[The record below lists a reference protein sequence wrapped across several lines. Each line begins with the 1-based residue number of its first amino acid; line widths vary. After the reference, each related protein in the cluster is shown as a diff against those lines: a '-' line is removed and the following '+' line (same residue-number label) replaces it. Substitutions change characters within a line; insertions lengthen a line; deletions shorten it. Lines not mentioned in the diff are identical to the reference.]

1 MYLFPGHHVTITK
14 NSTFSMNHLSLKEKL
29 ISYFL
34 FLGLGAIVITSFYSF
49 YSTRNALMTRT
60 FDQLT
65 SLRLAKQNQVE
76 RFFQDRVKDI
86 TLLSHSNE
94 IIELIHSLEKG
105 KTQDDRMMSAY
116 LKKFSVFHSNFDC
129 IFFLGNEEHYLSVC
143 TGDSVASLESLKNI
157 PASVKA
163 SLPSMDPG
171 IILHD
176 IVLDEKSGI
185 PRMYISTPVFGRG
198 RIAIGSVVME
208 IRLKTINEIM
218 LSKYPNPGFGE
229 TGETYLVGSDF
240 LMRSSSRFIPNSV
253 LRTMVKTEPV
263 INAFQGKDFPIISR
277 DYRNIP
283 VLSSSGKISI
293 PGPKWVILA
302 EIEREEAIVPVIKI
316 RNNLILLS
324 TLISLL
330 FIIAVF
336 LISKMITRPIV
347 SLKYAAVKVGQ
358 GNYDINLPVTTH
370 DEIGALTR
378 AFNLMSSQIK
388 EKTEDLKYE
397 KILRLRT
404 VIDAEEAERLRLSR
418 EIHDGIGQSLIAL
431 KLKLESLLYIDEKL
445 IKENI
450 IMLKEQFDVTVD
462 EVRRISNNLMP
473 SVLQVFGITVALRNL
488 CKDTENQASLVVE
501 YSVTGDPEK
510 INPKI
515 KTYLYR
521 IAQEAINNAVRHA
534 EATKIEMKLSVED
547 DLIGFTIRD
556 NGKGFVR
563 IKNTTE
569 KGNGLHN
576 MRERVSLLHGNLI
589 IKSAPGKGTSITIK
603 IPVF

>member
-1 MYLFPGHHVTITK
+1 MK
-14 NSTFSMNHLSLKEKL
+14 HLSLREKL
-29 ISYFL
+29 IFYFL
-34 FLGLGAIVITSFYSF
+34 FLGLGAILITSFYSF
-49 YSTRNALMTRT
+49 FSTRNALITRT

-86 TLLSHSNE
+86 TLLSHSSE
-94 IIELIHSLEKG
+94 ITEIVHSLQKG
-105 KTQDDRMMSAY
+105 NTHDDRKIALY
-116 LKKFSVFHSNFDC
+116 LKKFSVFRSNFEC
-129 IFFLGNEEHYLSVC
+129 IFFLGTDDRYLSIC
-143 TGDSVASLESLKNI
+143 TGDSVASPEAMKNL
-157 PASVKA
+157 PATIKGY
-163 SLPSMDPG
+163 LPSMDSG
-171 IILHD
+171 IVIHDIILDDHT
-176 IVLDEKSGI
+176 GI
-185 PRMYISTPVFGRG
+185 PRMYISAPVIGRG
-198 RIAIGSVVME
+198 RISIGSIVME

-229 TGETYLVGSDF
+229 TGETYLVGSDY

-253 LRTMVKTEPV
+253 LHTMVKTEPA
-263 INAFQGKDFPIISR
+263 INAFRGMDNPVISR

-283 VLSSSGKISI
+283 VLSSSGRISI
-293 PGPKWVILA
+293 PGPSWAILA
-302 EIEREEAIVPVIKI
+302 EIEQQEAMVPVIKI
-316 RNNLILLS
+316 RNNLFILS

-370 DEIGALTR
+370 DEIGALTM

-418 EIHDGIGQSLIAL
+418 EIHDGIGQSLVAL
-431 KLKLESLLYIDEKL
+431 KLKLESLLYMDEKL

-450 IMLKEQFDVTVD
+450 IILKEQFDTTVD

-488 CKDTENQASLVVE
+488 CKDTENQTGLIVDYAVN
-501 YSVTGDPEK
+501 GDPEK

-521 IAQEAINNAVRHA
+521 IAQEAVNNTVRHA

-556 NGKGFVR
+556 NGKGFIR
-563 IKNTTE
+563 MKNTAE

-589 IKSAPGKGTSITIK
+589 IKSVPGKGTSITIK